1 MTRSLSRYFDNGGKE
16 AVKAGLTVIA
26 VELIRPLLPQT
37 SLRIEGLSSIN
48 VFMIILSLISIFTV
62 RYLHYKVMI
71 LTLTLEVTFTC
82 LIAYTHIF
90 FDTLDMFLLTFD
102 AASLILVCFVLFNL
116 SVSEE
121 IKTYEVDN
129 SLSEIELLSDRENRP
144 SFQSEYSVELV
155 NLNKVYD
162 TGYVKVHALKDIN
175 LKIRRGEFVA
185 IMGPSGSGKSTL
197 LNLLGA
203 LDRPTSGKVLIDGV
217 DISKLSNDEL
227 ARLRNEKIG
236 FVFQSYNLIN
246 RSKIIRNVE
255 LPALIK
261 GIPKK
266 ERVKR
271 ALQLL
276 EVLGLSNVQ
285 NRTPKTLSG
294 GQQQRVAIARA
305 LINNPAIILADEPTG
320 NLDSVSGR
328 EVIGHLRRMNEKF
341 GTTIILV
348 THDRE
353 MAEMADRIVYLKDG
367 RIIGE
372 EVIRRSKNEKE

>member
-1 MTRSLSRYFDNGGKE
+1 MSNK
-16 AVKAGLTVIA
+16 VNH
-26 VELIRPLLPQT
+26 
-37 SLRIEGLSSIN
+37 LSSQG
-48 VFMIILSLISIFTV
+48 
-62 RYLHYKVMI
+62 K
-71 LTLTLEVTFTC
+71 
-82 LIAYTHIF
+82 
-90 FDTLDMFLLTFD
+90 
-102 AASLILVCFVLFNL
+102 
-116 SVSEE
+116 
-121 IKTYEVDN
+121 
-129 SLSEIELLSDRENRP
+129 
-144 SFQSEYSVELV
+144 YSVELV
-155 NLNKVYD
+155 DLNKVYD
-162 TGYVKVHALKDIN
+162 TGYIKVHALKDIN

-203 LDRPTSGKVLIDGV
+203 LDRPTSGKVLIDGI
-217 DISKLSNDEL
+217 DISRLSNDEL

-266 ERVKR
+266 ERVKK
-271 ALQLL
+271 AIQLL

-305 LINNPAIILADEPTG
+305 LINDPEIILADEPTG
-320 NLDSVSGR
+320 NLDSVSGK
-328 EVIGHLRRMNEKF
+328 EVVGYLRRMNEKF

-353 MAEMADRIVYLKDG
+353 MAEMVDRIVYLKDG

-372 EVIRRSKNEKE
+372 EIMRRSKDEKE